1 MFSGYYAGI
10 LLSES
15 GQLRT
20 NMSYRRFRSLLT
32 TTGPS
37 LFVRSVA
44 AQVPAVSAGESEL
57 AGAPGAGRRIIGC
70 VCI

>member
-1 MFSGYYAGI
+1 
-10 LLSES
+10 
-15 GQLRT
+15 
-20 NMSYRRFRSLLT
+20 MSYRRFRSLLT

>member
-1 MFSGYYAGI
+1 
-10 LLSES
+10 
-15 GQLRT
+15 
-20 NMSYRRFRSLLT
+20 MSYRRFRSLLT

-57 AGAPGAGRRIIGC
+57 AGAPGAGRRIMGC